1 MPLFLNLFPIV
12 AMPLRLI
19 LPILCRPYL
28 RRLGLVLCLVLV
40 TFASVQAQP
49 GGGVS
54 GTSGALT
61 ATDWNAA
68 LSAVTRQLRDP
79 RMDDDGFAA
88 LRADLDR
95 LRVNA
100 SIERDQFRQAVTGT
114 QTQLDAL
121 GPAPATGQPR
131 EAPAVTESRRQ
142 LAVRLQSVQDS
153 AKQAELALTRII
165 ALQDEVADEAR
176 RQFTRQLL
184 YRGASPFSPNFWRN
198 GIEDIRGISAQVLAA
213 PEQWWQA
220 DDNRRSGHTT
230 LLQIIMVA
238 VLTVV
243 LLIPLQRWL
252 YQTYG
257 IRPDSEGEPSAGRRT
272 MASFTVLIGQT
283 AMPLVTLW
291 ATYGVLVGNDW
302 ATGLIGRI
310 MFILMQAISIALLA
324 RGLAQATLAPQHP
337 AWALI
342 PLPKLERNRLQ
353 RRVTAFSIGM
363 VLVAA
368 LVAPSRVPD
377 FGTAGR
383 DMVIAAVALFLVITN
398 LAFSDP
404 RLWRPLSD
412 EMRPLRLF
420 ASLIFGLNLVS
431 LAGLLLGYYGAAA
444 FLSYG
449 LLGSSLT
456 LGAYTLV
463 RSAVRDGL
471 ANLAENPESRFR
483 SWRQTLGL
491 SGPLSTTSQLLFGLL
506 ADIVLFMLL
515 LIGLAFAWGV
525 SRATL
530 IGYTLELFYGV
541 SIGPVT
547 ISLGNIL
554 AAMVVLVIGIGLT
567 RFLSGGLNTRLEQQ
581 TGIDPGVRN
590 SMVTGLTYV
599 GYLLAIVA
607 GIGVV
612 GLDLSNLA
620 IIAGALSVGIGFGLQ
635 NIVNN
640 FVSGLILLIERPVKV
655 GDWVVIGDREGYV
668 RRINVRST
676 EIETFPRASVII
688 PNSELI
694 SSPVMNWTHRNRL
707 GRVDVAVS
715 LSYAADLEKAREV
728 LLNCL
733 TSHPDI
739 LSMPAPQ
746 VIFRDFGSGTL
757 LFALRGHIA
766 DVEKRHMIESDLRF
780 AIHKCLKESGV
791 GLPYGAPAMMHLA
804 DIDRLEKALGG
815 LSEQGRPKS
824 QE

>member
-1 MPLFLNLFPIV
+1 MTIRPISIL
-12 AMPLRLI
+12 LRLAV
-19 LPILCRPYL
+19 L
-28 RRLGLVLCLVLV
+28 LGLM
-40 TFASVQAQP
+40 FAIIPPAPAQP
-49 GGGVS
+49 AGPAAA
-54 GTSGALT
+54 GALT
-61 ATDWNAA
+61 PTDWNAA
-68 LSAVTRQLRDP
+68 LLGITRQLRDP

-100 SIERDQFRQAVTGT
+100 STERDQFKQAVATT

-121 GPAPATGQPR
+121 GPAPAPASGQPR

-153 AKQAELALTRII
+153 AKQAELALTRIV

-184 YRGASPFSPNFWRN
+184 YRGTSPFNPDFWRN
-198 GIEDIRGISAQVLAA
+198 GIEDIQAVSAPVLAA
-213 PEQWWQA
+213 PMQWWQA
-220 DDNRRSGHTT
+220 NDNRRSGGTT

-238 VLTVV
+238 VLSAA
-243 LLIPLQRWL
+243 LLIPIQRWL
-252 YQTYG
+252 RQHYG
-257 IRPDSEGEPSAGRRT
+257 IRLDHDDPSAARRT
-272 MASFTVLIGQT
+272 IAAFTVLIGHT
-283 AMPLVTLW
+283 AMPLVVLW
-291 ATYGVLVGNDW
+291 AAYAVLVGNDW
-302 ATGLIGRI
+302 ATGLVGR
-310 MFILMQAISIALLA
+310 MMYILMQAISIALLA
-324 RGLAQATLAPQHP
+324 HGLAQATLAPRQP
-337 AWALI
+337 AWSLI
-342 PLPKLERNRLQ
+342 PLPKPERDRLQ

-363 VLVAA
+363 VLVAI

-383 DMVIAAVALFLVITN
+383 DMVIATVALFLVVSN

-404 RLWRPLSD
+404 RLWRPLSED
-412 EMRPLRLF
+412 LRPQRLF
-420 ASLIFGLNLVS
+420 AGLIFALSLIALGGV
-431 LAGLLLGYYGAAA
+431 LLGYYGFAA

-449 LLGSSLT
+449 LLGSALA
-456 LGAYTLV
+456 LGAYALV

-471 ANLAENPESRFR
+471 AHLADNPESRFR

-491 SGPLSTTSQLLFGLL
+491 SGPMSTTSQLLLGLL
-506 ADIVLFMLL
+506 VDVVLFALL
-515 LIGLAFAWGV
+515 LIGLALAWGV

-541 SIGPVT
+541 TIGPVT

-554 AAMVVLVIGIGLT
+554 AALVVLVIGIGLT
-567 RFLSGGLNTRLEQQ
+567 RLLSGGLNSRLEQQ
-581 TGIDPGVRN
+581 SGIDPGVRN

-599 GYLLAIVA
+599 GYLLALVT
-607 GIGVV
+607 GVGVV

-715 LSYAADLEKAREV
+715 LSYAADLEKARDV
-728 LLNCL
+728 LLDCL
-733 TSHPDI
+733 KSHPDI

-746 VIFRDFGSGTL
+746 VIFRDFASGTL

-791 GLPYGAPAMMHLA
+791 GMPYGAPAMLHLA
-804 DIDRLEKALGG
+804 DIERLEKALGG
-815 LSEQGRPKS
+815 LRSSEQGRPKS
-824 QE
+824 SETDV

>member
-1 MPLFLNLFPIV
+1 MTIRPIALLF
-12 AMPLRLI
+12 RLAV
-19 LPILCRPYL
+19 L
-28 RRLGLVLCLVLV
+28 LCL
-40 TFASVQAQP
+40 TFAAIPSAPAQP
-49 GGGVS
+49 AGPAQA
-54 GTSGALT
+54 GALT
-61 ATDWNAA
+61 PTDWNAA
-68 LSAVTRQLRDP
+68 LLAITRQLRDP
-79 RMDDDGFAA
+79 RMDDDGFAS

-100 SIERDQFRQAVTGT
+100 SAERDQFKQAVATT

-121 GPAPATGQPR
+121 GPAPASGQPR

-153 AKQAELALTRII
+153 VKQAELALTRIV

-184 YRGASPFSPNFWRN
+184 YRGTSPFNPDFWRN
-198 GIEDIRGISAQVLAA
+198 GIEDIKAVSAPVMAA
-213 PEQWWQA
+213 PAQWWQA
-220 DDNRRSGHTT
+220 DDGRRSGSTT

-238 VLTVV
+238 VLSAA
-243 LLIPLQRWL
+243 LLIPMQRWL
-252 YQTYG
+252 RQHYG
-257 IRPDSEGEPSAGRRT
+257 IRPESGEPSAVRRT
-272 MASFTVLIGQT
+272 IAAFTVLIGHT
-283 AMPLVTLW
+283 AMPLVVLW
-291 ATYGVLVGNDW
+291 ATYAVLVGNDW
-302 ATGLIGRI
+302 ATGLVGR
-310 MFILMQAISIALLA
+310 MMYMLMQAVSIALLA
-324 RGLAQATLAPQHP
+324 HGLAQATLAPHHA
-337 AWALI
+337 AWSLI
-342 PLPKLERNRLQ
+342 PLPEPQRSKLQ

-363 VLVAA
+363 VLIAI
-368 LVAPSRVPD
+368 LVGPSRVPD

-383 DMVIAAVALFLVITN
+383 DMVIAAVALFLVASN

-404 RLWRPLSD
+404 RLWRPLSED
-412 EMRPLRLF
+412 MRPLRLF
-420 ASLIFGLNLVS
+420 AGLIFGLSVIALGAV
-431 LAGLLLGYYGAAA
+431 LLGYYGFAA
-444 FLSYG
+444 FLAYG
-449 LLGSSLT
+449 LLGSALA
-456 LGAYTLV
+456 LGAYALV

-471 ANLAENPESRFR
+471 AHLADNPESRFR

-491 SGPLSTTSQLLFGLL
+491 SGPMSTTSQLLLGLL
-506 ADIVLFMLL
+506 ADIVLFALL
-515 LIGLAFAWGV
+515 LIGLALAWGV

-530 IGYTLELFYGV
+530 IGYMLELFYGV
-541 SIGPVT
+541 TIGPVT

-554 AAMVVLVIGIGLT
+554 AALVVLVIGIGLT
-567 RFLSGGLNTRLEQQ
+567 RFLSGGLNNRLEQQ
-581 TGIDPGVRN
+581 SGIDPGVRN

-599 GYLLAIVA
+599 GYLIALVT
-607 GIGVV
+607 GVGV
-612 GLDLSNLA
+612 IGLDLSNLA

-715 LSYAADLEKAREV
+715 LSYAADLEKARDV
-728 LLNCL
+728 LLDCL
-733 TSHPDI
+733 KGHPDI
-739 LSMPAPQ
+739 LSMPEPQ
-746 VIFRDFGSGTL
+746 VIFRDFGAGTL

-791 GLPYGAPAMMHLA
+791 GLPYGAPAMLHLA

-815 LSEQGRPKS
+815 LHSSEPGRPKS
-824 QE
+824 PQTEV

>member
-1 MPLFLNLFPIV
+1 MMIRKMPFR
-12 AMPLRLI
+12 MLRVLGCLAI
-19 LPILCRPYL
+19 L
-28 RRLGLVLCLVLV
+28 LCLSH
-40 TFASVQAQP
+40 AMIPQAQAQP
-49 GGGVS
+49 AGN
-54 GTSGALT
+54 TT
-61 ATDWNAA
+61 AGPQSPTDWNAA
-68 LSAVTRQLRDP
+68 LAGITRQLRDP

-88 LRADLDR
+88 LRAELDR
-95 LRVNA
+95 LRVSA
-100 SIERDQFRQAVTGT
+100 SIERDQFKQAVTGT

-121 GPAPATGQPR
+121 GPPPASGQPR

-153 AKQAELALTRII
+153 VKQAELALTRII

-176 RQFTRQLL
+176 RQFTRQLI
-184 YRGASPFSPNFWRN
+184 YRGASPFNPEFWRN
-198 GIEDIRGISAQVLAA
+198 GSEDIRAVSAQVLAA
-213 PEQWWQA
+213 PGEWWRA
-220 DDNRRSGHTT
+220 EDSRRSGGTT

-238 VLTVV
+238 VLSAI
-243 LLIPLQRWL
+243 LLIPMQRWL
-252 YQTYG
+252 QQHYG
-257 IRPDSEGEPSAGRRT
+257 IRPDNDEPSSVRRT
-272 MASFTVLIGQT
+272 IAAFTVLVSHT
-283 AMPLVTLW
+283 AMPLVALW
-291 ATYGVLVGNDW
+291 AAYGVLVGNDW
-302 ATGLIGRI
+302 ATGLIGRM
-310 MFILMQAISIALLA
+310 MFILMQAVTIALLA
-324 RGLAQATLAPQHP
+324 HGLAQATLAPRHP

-342 PLPKLERNRLQ
+342 PLPKPERDQLQ
-353 RRVTAFSIGM
+353 RRVTAFAIGM

-383 DMVIAAVALFLVITN
+383 DMVIATVALFLVISN

-412 EMRPLRLF
+412 DMRPLRLL
-420 ASLIFGLNLVS
+420 AAVICGLSLIALGGV
-431 LAGLLLGYYGAAA
+431 LLGYYGFAA
-444 FLSYG
+444 FLAYG
-449 LLGSSLT
+449 LLGSALA
-456 LGAYTLV
+456 LGAYALV

-471 ANLAENPESRFR
+471 ANLADNPESRFR

-491 SGPLSTTSQLLFGLL
+491 SGPMSTTSQLLLGLL
-506 ADIVLFMLL
+506 ADAVLFALL

-530 IGYTLELFYGV
+530 IGYMLELFYGV
-541 SIGPVT
+541 TIGPVT

-554 AAMVVLVIGIGLT
+554 AALVVLVVGIGLT
-567 RFLSGGLNTRLEQQ
+567 RFLSGGLNSRLEQQ
-581 TGIDPGVRN
+581 SGIDPGVRN

-599 GYLLAIVA
+599 GYLLALVA
-607 GIGVV
+607 GVGAV

-655 GDWVVIGDREGYV
+655 GDWVVVGNREGYV

-715 LSYAADLEKAREV
+715 LSYNVDAEKARDV
-728 LLNCL
+728 LMDCL
-733 TSHPDI
+733 QGHPDI

-746 VIFRDFGSGTL
+746 VVFRDFAAGTL

-780 AIHKCLKESGV
+780 AIHRALKDSGI
-791 GLPYGAPAMMHLA
+791 GLPFGGPNTLHLA
-804 DIDRLEKALGG
+804 DIERLEKALGG
-815 LSEQGRPKS
+815 LSSSEHGRPKP
-824 QE
+824 